1 MYIVLSSLT
10 HLLYRIQVYQMK
22 WKLTIVAFAC
32 FYLSQTWA
40 DTLAPER
47 QKELIYLLRQDCG
60 ACHGMNLRGGLGP
73 SLLPESLKPMSVNQV
88 AQTILNGR
96 PGTPMPPWKPFMS
109 EPEALWLAN
118 QLKTGIKP

>member
-1 MYIVLSSLT
+1 
-10 HLLYRIQVYQMK
+10 MK
-22 WKLTIVAFAC
+22 WKLTIVALAF
-32 FYLSQTWA
+32 FYVSQAWT

-73 SLLPESLKPMSVNQV
+73 SLLPESLKPMSVNQI

-109 EPEALWLAN
+109 EPEALWLAD